1 MSENIMEAFFEMKK
15 INKYYHMGEEDVHV
29 LKDVDLTVR
38 EGEYL
43 SILGPSGSGKST
55 LMNIIGCLDVASE
68 GSYTLHGVP
77 IEDLTDVELAHL
89 RSREIGF
96 IFQNSQL
103 LPRLNAQKNVEL
115 PLIYAGVA
123 PKERHKRAKAMLERV
138 GLADRMDH
146 YPNQLSGG
154 QQQRVA
160 IARALVGNPSIL
172 LADEPTGALD
182 QKTGAQVMDLFA
194 ELNREGRTIIM
205 ITHDMHIAAHAKRVV
220 HIIDGVLTEGGETA
234 DA

>member
-1 MSENIMEAFFEMKK
+1 MSEAVFFRMEN
-15 INKYYHMGEEDVHV
+15 INKFYQMGEQQAHV
-29 LKDVDLTVR
+29 LRDVNLRIR

-43 SILGPSGSGKST
+43 SVLGPSGSGKST
-55 LMNIIGCLDVASE
+55 LMNIIGCLDTASS
-68 GSYTLHGVP
+68 GSYVLNGRE
-77 IEDLTDVELAHL
+77 IEDLSEEELARI

-103 LPRLNAQKNVEL
+103 LPRLTALKNVEL
-115 PLIYAGVA
+115 PLIYAGVS
-123 PKERHKRAKAMLERV
+123 PRERRERALRLLEKV
-138 GLADRMDH
+138 GLTDWRDH

-182 QKTGAQVMDLFA
+182 QKTGRQVMSLFQ
-194 ELNREGRTIIM
+194 ELSDEGRTIVM
-205 ITHDMHIAAHAKRVV
+205 ITHDMNIAGYAKRVV
-220 HIIDGVLTEGGETA
+220 RIIDGVLTEGGSA
-234 DA
+234 SDA

>member
-29 LKDVDLTVR
+29 LRDVDLTVR

-43 SILGPSGSGKST
+43 SVLGPSGSGKST

-77 IEDLTDVELAHL
+77 IEDLTNVELAHL

-160 IARALVGNPSIL
+160 IARALVGNPTIL